1 MNKSFSLNDVSK
13 IKINI
18 FDFIGILSYGELLSD
33 NKYTTKK
40 MRQYFISK
48 FYMRIKN

>member
-1 MNKSFSLNDVSK
+1 MDKSYSLNDISK